1 MKALPLF
8 ILLLMVIG
16 KANAQSADSYAAH
29 IMQGISDPKI
39 NKTNP
44 YVTAGDR
51 SYLIGTQDGKFPDL
65 GDHVEGEM
73 AGLWCPPFKLADG
86 FWVSVTDKSTGKAVW
101 LNADQFI
108 TYPYGNKF
116 IYKSPVDGVTV
127 ERFQFCPDGK
137 TAVLVKYTI
146 KYSGSASKNIKLS
159 FNLKTDIRPVWFTDT
174 VDVDFPDKILSTAKD
189 GYFLARDSTKPWY
202 LAMVSSVKAGNQ
214 HSGSGADIP
223 YQTIG
228 KGVWYTADYNLTLAK
243 NSTSSIIFSIAGAEN
258 NQNAAISNSRN
269 ILNSYDELLKAKI
282 NKYKEVIARA
292 QITIPDA
299 QLQNVYNWV
308 KINTSWLVRT
318 VPGTGTGLTAGYME
332 YPWWFGCDN
341 TYALQ
346 GVLATGDFKLAK
358 STLEL
363 LYNKSKAVN
372 GNGRIVHEISTSG
385 KVYNKGNTQETAHF
399 IMCAGT
405 YLKWTGDTAF
415 IKKIYPYI
423 KDGINWLLTT
433 TDTNHNMF
441 PEGYGIMEVTGLNA
455 ELIDVAV
462 YTQQA
467 LKNAAEM
474 ATIMGD
480 KKAGEKY
487 AALAA
492 SLQLKVNKSFWDEES
507 TSYCDFF
514 GTKQQALSTLDG
526 ALKQLKIGET
536 GAPDKQQTERENFY
550 IALQK
555 KISLMRD
562 TSRGWLTNKNWVI
575 NTPMETGIAPYKT
588 AIMALDKIRM
598 ENCGEY
604 GPYLSAVEKKYM
616 MTIATG
622 VQAVAEC
629 RYGRVD
635 SAMWYVNKIAAT
647 FNRVLPGSI
656 SEMMPD
662 YGCFTQAWTNY
673 GIDVPLVSYVFG
685 VTPDAVKHTVNIRPN
700 LPSTWKN
707 VNIKNVK
714 VGDNNLSI
722 DIKTK
727 GNRRT
732 YTITQSNAAWKLLFK
747 APSGSGDC
755 TLNGHKVKLTDN
767 GLTLSANT
775 NTITILL

>member
-1 MKALPLF
+1 MKAFPLF
-8 ILLLMVIG
+8 VLLLIVMC
-16 KANAQSADSYAAH
+16 KAKSQSVDPYATH
-29 IMQGISDPKI
+29 IMQGISNSKI
-39 NKTNP
+39 NNTNP

-51 SYLIGTQDGKFPDL
+51 AYLIGTQDGKFPDM
-65 GDHVEGEM
+65 GDHVKGEM

-86 FWVSVTDKSTGKAVW
+86 FWVSVTDKSTGKAMW
-101 LNADQFI
+101 LNADKFI

-116 IYKSPVDGVTV
+116 IYKLPFDGISI

-137 TAVLVKYTI
+137 TGTLVKYTV
-146 KYSGSASKNIKLS
+146 KYTGKAKRELKLS

-174 VDVDFPDKILSTAKD
+174 VDVDFADKILSKPKD
-189 GYFLARDSTKPWY
+189 DYFLAKDSVKPWY
-202 LAMVSSVKAGNQ
+202 LAMVSSVTANDQ
-214 HSGSGADIP
+214 QLNSGTNLP
-223 YQTIG
+223 YKTIG
-228 KGVWYTADYNLTLAK
+228 RGVSYTADYDFTLEN
-243 NSTSSIIFSIAGAEN
+243 NSTKSITFCIAGSEN
-258 NQNAAISNSRN
+258 DQNAAILYSRN
-269 ILNSYDELLKAKI
+269 MLKHYNELLKEKI
-282 NKYKEVIARA
+282 NNYKKVISRA

-299 QLQNVYNWV
+299 QLQDVYNWV
-308 KINTSWLVRT
+308 KINTNWLIRSVQ
-318 VPGTGTGLTAGYME
+318 GTGTGLTAGYME

-358 STLEL
+358 STLGL

-399 IMCAGT
+399 IMCSGT

-415 IKKIYPYI
+415 IRKIYPSI
-423 KDGINWLLTT
+423 KDGINWLLNTM
-433 TDTNHNMF
+433 DTNHNMF

-474 ATIMGD
+474 AMIMGD
-480 KKAGEKY
+480 KKTEEKY
-487 AALAA
+487 NSLANN
-492 SLQLKVNKSFWDEES
+492 LKVKINKDFWDEES
-507 TSYCDFF
+507 LSYCDFY

-526 ALKQLKIGET
+526 ALKQLKIRESNT
-536 GAPDKQQTERENFY
+536 RDKQQNERENFY
-550 IALQK
+550 KELQK
-555 KISLMRD
+555 KIGLMPD

-575 NTPMETGIAPYKT
+575 NTPMETGIAPHKT
-588 AIMALDKIRM
+588 AIMALDKIRQ

-629 RYGRVD
+629 QYGRID
-635 SAMWYVNKIAAT
+635 SAMWYVKKIAAT

-673 GIDVPLVSYVFG
+673 GIDIPLVSYVFG
-685 VTPDAVKHTVNIRPN
+685 ISPDAVNHTVNIKPN

-707 VNIKNVK
+707 INIKNVQ
-714 VGDNNLSI
+714 VGSNNLAI
-722 DIKTK
+722 DVKTK
-727 GNRRT
+727 GKKCT
-732 YTITQSNAAWKLLFK
+732 YTITQSKPKWKVLFK
-747 APSGSGDC
+747 VNSRSSYC
-755 TLNGHKVKLTDN
+755 ILNGQKVKLTDS
-767 GLTLSANT
+767 GLVLFAKT
-775 NTITILL
+775 NIVTVSL